1 MKKSI
6 TIDKSKCI
14 RCGKCIRDCIV
25 GCIQFDAEKFPAYI
39 ENGDNYCVGCQHCM
53 AICPVGALSFGGKNP
68 ADSEPVGN
76 WNSDELLRLIKSR
89 RSFRFYKKQDIAPEI
104 MTKLTEMLNYP
115 PTGGNKENLHFSIIG
130 TAEKMRTIEKI
141 TYKAMAA
148 SDNPSPIMKFFLDKL
163 QNGVDFIYRGAS
175 SLVAVSIDLSKTI
188 PGCENADPIIPMA
201 YLELYAQS
209 LGLGTL
215 WTDAALT
222 IAREI
227 PEVMEFLEIPNGY
240 SLAYV
245 MLLGVPSIKY
255 QRTVQREPA
264 HFKII

>member
-1 MKKSI
+1 MKRSI
-6 TIDKSKCI
+6 AIDRSKCI
-14 RCGKCIRDCIV
+14 HCGKWIGDCIV
-25 GCIQFDAEKFPAYI
+25 GCVQFDAAKFPSYI
-39 ENGDNYCVGCQHCM
+39 ENGDKLCVGCQHCM
-53 AICPVGALSFGGKNP
+53 AICPTGALSFGGKNP
-68 ADSEPVGN
+68 ADSEPVGH

-89 RSFRFYKKQDIAPEI
+89 RSIRFYKRQDISSETLA
-104 MTKLTEMLNYP
+104 KLAEMLNYP
-115 PTGGNKENLHFSIIG
+115 PTGGNRENLHFSIVG
-130 TAEKMRTIEKI
+130 TSEKMRAIEKI
-141 TYKAMAA
+141 TYDKISA
-148 SDNPSPIMKFFLDKL
+148 SDNPSPTMKFCLDNYK
-163 QNGVDFIYRGAS
+163 NGVDFIYRGAP
-175 SLVAVSIDLSKTI
+175 SLIAVSIDPAKTI
-188 PGCENADPIIPMA
+188 PGCETADPIIPLA

-227 PEVMEFLEIPNGY
+227 PEVMEALEIPEGY